1 MKQQIRQG
9 LLPKPD
15 LKVLKIHRS
24 LIELSFQS
32 IRKIKL
38 EEECGEDGRRVRGGI
53 RDRKL
58 KA

>member
-15 LKVLKIHRS
+15 FKVQEIHRS

-38 EEECGEDGRRVRGGI
+38 EEECGEDGRRVR
-53 RDRKL
+53 REVRNRKL
-58 KA
+58 K

>member
-1 MKQQIRQG
+1 M
-9 LLPKPD
+9 PKPD

-38 EEECGEDGRRVRGGI
+38 EEECGEDGRRVR
-53 RDRKL
+53 REVRNRKL
-58 KA
+58 K